1 MVGQPV
7 SGNNF
12 LKISAPEQNGCQ
24 FAHNIFKCIL
34 LVAKIC
40 ILTQISLKFVPKDT
54 TDKKVST
61 G

>member
-24 FAHNIFKCIL
+24 FADNIFKCIL
-34 LVAKIC
+34 LMAKIC
-40 ILTQISLKFVPKDT
+40 IFIQISLKFVPKDT
-54 TDKKVST
+54 IDK
-61 G
+61 